1 MATSRQ
7 RKSRRSPRSMSS
19 LEERLA
25 NRFPD
30 REIKAEWLTR
40 VASLPCDF
48 WIWFGW
54 DVHDGLSG
62 KTFPECLSP
71 TKDKLSGNSSES
83 LPTAGMAWRGEFLT
97 LDISESP
104 NGAVECS
111 LSDVIEDPCSLER
124 SYLNREQI
132 QKMIV
137 RLERYGQGESLLAT
151 RLRQALSGGQAT
163 KRLSAE
169 DR

>member
-7 RKSRRSPRSMSS
+7 RRSKSSRKSTFSS
-19 LEERLA
+19 AARHA

-30 REIKAEWLTR
+30 REIKAEWLTLA
-40 VASLPCDF
+40 ASLPCDS
-48 WIWFGW
+48 WIWYGLA
-54 DVHDGLSG
+54 VRDGSCG
-62 KTFPECLSP
+62 KTSPESLWQ
-71 TKDKLSGNSSES
+71 TEDKLSGNSSES
-83 LPTAGMAWRGEFLT
+83 LPTAGMAWRGEYLT

-111 LSDVIEDPCSLER
+111 LSDVIEDPRSLER
-124 SYLNREQI
+124 SYLSREQI

-137 RLERYGQGESLLAT
+137 RLERYGQGKSLLAMQ
-151 RLRQALSGGQAT
+151 LRQALLGGQAT

>member
-7 RKSRRSPRSMSS
+7 RRSRSFRKSTFSS
-19 LEERLA
+19 AERLA

-30 REIKAEWLTR
+30 REITAEWLTR
-40 VASLPCDF
+40 VASLQCDS
-48 WIWFGW
+48 WIWFGLA
-54 DVHDGLSG
+54 VRDGSCG
-62 KTFPECLSP
+62 KTYLESLLQ
-71 TKDKLSGNSSES
+71 TEDALSGNLSES
-83 LPTAGMAWRGEFLT
+83 LPSAGMAWRGEYLT

-132 QKMIV
+132 QKMIG
-137 RLERYGQGESLLAT
+137 RLERYGQGQSLLAT
-151 RLRQALSGGQAT
+151 ALRQALSDGQAT
-163 KRLSAE
+163 KRLSVE